1 MRVELLLFFMGIQNI
16 RLLNV
21 CTATKKIPYFFLF
34 VEINPKSPCTVNG
47 LRKQVGVVFLYF
59 DVLFREPLSGAKKK
73 NQNQTETFFSR
84 GDRAG
89 GGRERLP
96 RACLKGRES
105 LMLCIS
111 LRGSFNFLPHC

>member
-59 DVLFREPLSGAKKK
+59 DVLLREPLSGAKKK
-73 NQNQTETFFSR
+73 KTKIRQKLFSPEGR
-84 GDRAG
+84 GARG
-89 GGRERLP
+89 GGGGYLEH
-96 RACLKGRES
+96 ALKE
-105 LMLCIS
+105 
-111 LRGSFNFLPHC
+111 GSH

>member
-73 NQNQTETFFSR
+73 KPKSDRNFFSR
-84 GDRAG
+84 GERG
-89 GGRERLP
+89 GGGE
-96 RACLKGRES
+96 
-105 LMLCIS
+105 IT
-111 LRGSFNFLPHC
+111 

>member
-73 NQNQTETFFSR
+73 TKIRQKLFLQR
-84 GDRAG
+84 GEGRG
-89 GGRERLP
+89 GGGDYLEH
-96 RACLKGRES
+96 ALKE
-105 LMLCIS
+105 
-111 LRGSFNFLPHC
+111 GSH

>member
-73 NQNQTETFFSR
+73 NQNQTETFSPEGR
-84 GDRAG
+84 GAG
-89 GGRERLP
+89 GGGGGDYLEH
-96 RACLKGRES
+96 ALKE
-105 LMLCIS
+105 
-111 LRGSFNFLPHC
+111 GSH

>member
-59 DVLFREPLSGAKKK
+59 DVLLREPLSGAKKK
-73 NQNQTETFFSR
+73 NQSQTETFFLQR
-84 GDRAG
+84 GEG
-89 GGRERLP
+89 GGGRLP

-105 LMLCIS
+105 LMVCIS

>member
-73 NQNQTETFFSR
+73 KTKSDRNFFLQR
-84 GDRAG
+84 GEG
-89 GGRERLP
+89 GGEVT
-96 RACLKGRES
+96 
-105 LMLCIS
+105 
-111 LRGSFNFLPHC
+111 

>member
-73 NQNQTETFFSR
+73 NQNQNV
-84 GDRAG
+84 
-89 GGRERLP
+89 LP
-96 RACLKGRES
+96 NG
-105 LMLCIS
+105 S
-111 LRGSFNFLPHC
+111 LRCFVDECDEEVFLFFDIVVYLSSLSLSRQICFC